1 MRIEKSL
8 LGLAMATAVVTSAQA
23 ELQELDKVVTTA
35 TLTEQEAGSVPAFTS
50 VITADDIASTSVSS
64 LADLLRESVGVN
76 NFSNA
81 LGRDELQIR
90 GLGGEYTLIL
100 VNGKRVSSGAAFAKG
115 SDVDYNSIPLSAIE
129 RVEIIRGPMSSI
141 YGADAIG
148 GVLNIITKKAQ
159 DEFRSSV
166 SAEYRNV
173 TSGVD
178 GDQYRLSATT
188 QGQLSEQLSM
198 SLAAG
203 QNYQDAWFANESD
216 KDADEAP
223 KREQKKSRNLFSSFA
238 YQLNEQQS
246 VELDIGYN
254 NDQRP
259 LGTYSSGPRTREQE
273 LTRLDVTLTHK
284 GAFDWGSTTAF
295 IKHEDADVK
304 DFNSSYDAPE
314 THKTKEKNLYA
325 KAYAAAT
332 VGINSVVAG
341 VDYRHQN
348 IEDVTTYMQ
357 TGKLTIDE
365 MALFAQDDIAVT
377 NDLKLTLGGR
387 YDSHEIFGENFS
399 PKAYVVY
406 QLADGITLKGGVSE
420 AFKAPDGS
428 YLSPE
433 YSVISCGG
441 GCYLSGNPDLKAE
454 TSVNYE
460 AGIEISQALW
470 DLSVAWFHN
479 DIDDLIDREITYD
492 EVSGSATAAEWV
504 NVAEATTKGLEASG
518 SVDVA
523 SALRLSA
530 NYTRL
535 ITEAD
540 DGSGNKSE
548 LTGRPQHQANMSAL
562 WQASEA
568 LAATLSVNYTAG
580 MYAEAWVNNGG
591 WTLLQGRMPSYFRTD
606 AGLSAQV
613 TPALT
618 VRGGVK
624 NLGNVRPDE
633 MSALFTTYEL
643 GRSYYL
649 SGTYNF

>member
-1 MRIEKSL
+1 
-8 LGLAMATAVVTSAQA
+8 
-23 ELQELDKVVTTA
+23 
-35 TLTEQEAGSVPAFTS
+35 
-50 VITADDIASTSVSS
+50 
-64 LADLLRESVGVN
+64 
-76 NFSNA
+76 
-81 LGRDELQIR
+81 
-90 GLGGEYTLIL
+90 
-100 VNGKRVSSGAAFAKG
+100 
-115 SDVDYNSIPLSAIE
+115 
-129 RVEIIRGPMSSI
+129 
-141 YGADAIG
+141 
-148 GVLNIITKKAQ
+148 
-159 DEFRSSV
+159 
-166 SAEYRNV
+166 
-173 TSGVD
+173 
-178 GDQYRLSATT
+178 
-188 QGQLSEQLSM
+188 
-198 SLAAG
+198 
-203 QNYQDAWFANESD
+203 
-216 KDADEAP
+216 
-223 KREQKKSRNLFSSFA
+223 
-238 YQLNEQQS
+238 
-246 VELDIGYN
+246 
-254 NDQRP
+254 
-259 LGTYSSGPRTREQE
+259 
-273 LTRLDVTLTHK
+273 
-284 GAFDWGSTTAF
+284 
-295 IKHEDADVK
+295 
-304 DFNSSYDAPE
+304 
-314 THKTKEKNLYA
+314 
-325 KAYAAAT
+325 
-332 VGINSVVAG
+332 
-341 VDYRHQN
+341 
-348 IEDVTTYMQ
+348 
-357 TGKLTIDE
+357 
-365 MALFAQDDIAVT
+365 MALFAQDDIALT
-377 NDLKLTLGGR
+377 DTLKLTLGGR

-441 GCYLSGNPDLKAE
+441 ACYLSGNPDLKAE

-460 AGIEISQALW
+460 AGIEISQALS

-492 EVSGSATAAEWV
+492 DTTGSATAAEWV
-504 NVAEATTKGLEASG
+504 NVAKATTKGLEASG

-523 SALRLSA
+523 AALRLSA

-568 LAATLSVNYTAG
+568 LAATVSVNYTAG